1 MEPAAEDLL
10 DRAVELARQ
19 ARDADDYEA
28 VWEILREF
36 AADGPA
42 SLLAGTD
49 LLASSDPVVRAVGC
63 DLLGCASELHEAV
76 RADAASALLRLAPP
90 DTDGDLSWSIA
101 HALGSTHD
109 RRAVPLLVSLA
120 AHPDPDVRLQAAQ
133 ALPFMPPEEA
143 VIGVLIRLTADQDPP
158 VRNWATFGLGS
169 QAEADAPAV
178 REALWARV
186 GDEEEDVHAEAVF
199 GLARRRD
206 PRATPLAIELLEA
219 EQGIYSWGLEA
230 VACLRDPALL
240 PYLAGYDATSP
251 AVAAALRECDPAA
264 RLQRDDFAAA
274 LLQAVYD
281 RSPAADAAV
290 FSTLLETGLTLRTTG
305 AGGTGDWSVEALME
319 RAGGDPR
326 RAAGVVAREC
336 AGPSAR
342 AVRPPAG

>member
-1 MEPAAEDLL
+1 VEPAAEDLL

-28 VWEILREF
+28 VWEILREV

-63 DLLGCASELHEAV
+63 DLLGCASDLHEAV

-109 RRAVPLLVSLA
+109 RRAAPVLVSLA
-120 AHPDPDVRLQAAQ
+120 EHPDSDVRLQAAQ
-133 ALPFMPPEEA
+133 ALPFMPPEEV
-143 VIGVLIRLTADQDPP
+143 VIRALIRLTADQDSP

-169 QAEADAPAV
+169 QAEADTPAV

-206 PRATPLAIELLEA
+206 PRSTALIVELLEA

-230 VACLRDPALL
+230 AACLRDPALL
-240 PYLAGYDATSP
+240 PHLTGYDASSP
-251 AVAAALRECDPAA
+251 PVATALCECDPAA
-264 RLQRDDFAAA
+264 RRRRDDFAAA
-274 LLQAVYD
+274 LLDAVYE
-281 RSPAADAAV
+281 RSPDADPAV
-290 FSTLLETGLTLRTTG
+290 FSTLLETGLILRTTH
-305 AGGTGDWSVEALME
+305 AEGTDTWSVEALME
-319 RAGGDPR
+319 RAHGDAR
-326 RAAGVVAREC
+326 RAAREI
-336 AGPSAR
+336 
-342 AVRPPAG
+342 